1 MGESI
6 DCQEAAAR
14 LDDFLKQELTAE
26 VAAQMR
32 AHLEKCR
39 PCFAQARFEQRFL
52 AMLEQQAG
60 RCGCPETLRA
70 RIVTLLRA
78 EMGRG

>member
-6 DCQEAAAR
+6 DCREAAAR

-26 VAAQMR
+26 VAAQMQ

-70 RIVTLLRA
+70 RIAILLRA

>member
-1 MGESI
+1 MGEPI
-6 DCQEAAAR
+6 DCRKAAER
-14 LDDFLKQELTAE
+14 LDDFLKQELTSD
-26 VAAQMR
+26 VAAEMR

-39 PCFAQARFEQRFL
+39 PCFAQARFEQSFL

-60 RCGCPETLRA
+60 RCGCPDTLRA
-70 RIVTLLRA
+70 RIVSLLRA

>member
-6 DCQEAAAR
+6 DCRRAAEQ
-14 LDDFLKQELTAE
+14 LHDFLKQELTPD
-26 VAAQMR
+26 VAAEMR

-39 PCFAQARFEQRFL
+39 PCFAHARFEQTFL
-52 AMLEQQAG
+52 AMLERRARQ
-60 RCGCPETLRA
+60 CGCPERLRA

-78 EMGRG
+78 ETGPD